1 MQDIVK
7 YHNNLNKIKLP
18 AFTELEQNLLFT
30 IIARIREWQNNETTK
45 DLDFVMLF
53 PKDLQ
58 PFCKDSNLSNREM
71 TEILDSFEKKFF
83 QADFTIIVKDEER
96 QLIGKRKAHLFD
108 EFTIYKEWKTDWN
121 YSYNDIDAWEEFNHI
136 EIEINKN
143 FNYLVNQITSDFTRF
158 ELAEFIAL
166 SGKYTKTLYRQLK
179 QFRQTGNRIFAWDEF
194 MEIMDIPEDYRQI
207 DIDAR
212 ILKPAI
218 KELTAERNLFDQKR
232 IPFENL
238 KYTKLDKN
246 KQPNPRG
253 RNKVC
258 FIRFDFKPEKIQEL
272 ESKPKESKN
281 THPKEPNINAYCGVN
296 VSIPIR
302 EGDKVSR
309 LEGKISDIGYER
321 DKITIAIKDESMR
334 IRNLDFPNL
343 EALEQCIKTYGL

>member
-272 ESKPKESKN
+272 ESADLTALLDDLAINNLVTSK
-281 THPKEPNINAYCGVN
+281 
-296 VSIPIR
+296 
-302 EGDKVSR
+302 
-309 LEGKISDIGYER
+309 LETGMQQKS
-321 DKITIAIKDESMR
+321 
-334 IRNLDFPNL
+334 
-343 EALEQCIKTYGL
+343 